1 MNNPLETFESIRDFY
16 ISYLETAFR
25 IDSSDIQSE
34 RRALL
39 EQQGTLCADLFLE
52 PMPRYQHYGLTI
64 SELRNDAHGQTWLPG
79 FNAQQR
85 AAFIDLC
92 LGGLLPCN
100 KTDPAKGRFNL
111 YTHQLDMLK
120 RGVQPG
126 KPGIVTSGTGSG
138 KTESF
143 LLPVLAQIAKEA
155 TGWPQS
161 PALKHWQPWWQKVA
175 DKQPTFMRE

>member
-64 SELRNDAHGQTWLPG
+64 SELRNDAYGQTWLPG

-92 LGGLLPCN
+92 LGGLLPHN
-100 KTDPAKGRFNL
+100 KTDSTKGRFNL

-126 KPGIVTSGTGSG
+126 NRVLSPPGPVPVKPNHFYCRFWHRSQ
-138 KTESF
+138 KK
-143 LLPVLAQIAKEA
+143 LPAGRKA
-155 TGWPQS
+155 
-161 PALKHWQPWWQKVA
+161 
-175 DKQPTFMRE
+175 RR